1 VSGLARAF
9 GIEPAVQVDVHAG
22 EYRVRGS
29 LNSMEYFDRVRLDRS
44 PLLREP
50 ATFGALGV
58 QVTFKPTTS
67 RVVGRFKQN
76 TPAAVVNEL
85 GRGKAVYLGACPGI
99 SYLKDA
105 GFVPAQLKEEYP
117 AMQRHILTG
126 LPGARGVTR
135 LVELSQPVV
144 EAGIYDAPAGTAL
157 VLANFTYRPIEALTV
172 RIPLA
177 NPARSVRSVE
187 RGPLSFTDEPA
198 SPALQGQGYSA
209 VAAFTTRLDL
219 NDLILV
225 E

>member
-9 GIEPAVQVDVHAG
+9 GIEPGIQVDVHAG

-29 LNSMEYFDRVRLDRS
+29 LNAMEYFDRVRMDPS
-44 PLLREP
+44 PLLSEP

-58 QVTFKPTTS
+58 QTTFRLTTG
-67 RVVGRFKQN
+67 RVVGRFKEN
-76 TPAAVVNEL
+76 IPAAVLNEL
-85 GRGKAVYLGACPGI
+85 GRGKAVYLGACPGL

-105 GFVPAQLKEEYP
+105 RFVPTQLKEEYP
-117 AMQRHILTG
+117 SMQRRIVTG
-126 LPGARGVTR
+126 LAEARGVNR

-177 NPARSVRSVE
+177 RPARTVRSVE
-187 RGPLSFTDEPA
+187 RGPLLFRDEPA
-198 SPALQGQGYSA
+198 SPTLRGEGYSA
-209 VAAFTTRLDL
+209 VAVFTTRLDL
-219 NDLILV
+219 NDLILL